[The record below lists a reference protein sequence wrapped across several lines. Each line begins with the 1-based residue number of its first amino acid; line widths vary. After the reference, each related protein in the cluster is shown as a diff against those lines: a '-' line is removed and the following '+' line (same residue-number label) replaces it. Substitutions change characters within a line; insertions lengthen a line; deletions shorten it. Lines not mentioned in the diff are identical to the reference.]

1 MVAVDLGPVDSPRR
15 LTWKGRIREEAT
27 INTIGLYYPFIHF
40 KDDQWLKTSALYWD
54 RMARIVPDS
63 YREPGGGNVLP
74 RDSDITRGL
83 IDELDY
89 VVNIRPGESTYAL
102 SAVFTDLLV
111 HHAERLR
118 SRYDVSQRDQWP
130 IDQVTAGYA
139 PLRDPHLAY
148 VHGAKL
154 DEHLVRRLEEEGL
167 AMGHYDGRELWLGV
181 HPRLAFVYMSALA
194 EEAATVNG
202 FSPTTDETLDH
213 VAATGWSMHRLAAT
227 LLDDRSLLAETSD
240 ASGGAFDG
248 EAEAVLAMMSIS
260 AVMPRD
266 PAALTV
272 QKIKEIRESAP
283 LELGRLR
290 SFLSTVVD
298 GVPQLSES
306 ADPDAVAAHFAVAY
320 EQEVRPQLAA
330 LEAEM
335 RGRAIDTVEVA
346 MGASIAMPPILAEV
360 PMPSPLAVATAAC
373 FSLFRIVRAKRR
385 DARATFAESPVA
397 YLYRLEH
404 GLEPRSLL
412 GGMVERVR
420 SFLTGV

>member
-1 MVAVDLGPVDSPRR
+1 MAI
-15 LTWKGRIREEAT
+15 T
-27 INTIGLYYPFIHF
+27 TIGLYYPFIHF

-54 RMARIVPDS
+54 RIARIVPDS
-63 YREPGGGNVLP
+63 YREPGGGNALS

-89 VVNIRPGESTYAL
+89 VVNIRPDESTYPV
-102 SAVFTDLLV
+102 SAVFTDLVV

-118 SRYDVSQRDQWP
+118 SRYDVSRRDRWP
-130 IDQVTAGYA
+130 IDRVTAGYA

-148 VHGAKL
+148 VHGSKL
-154 DEHLVRRLEEEGL
+154 DESLVRRLEEERL
-167 AMGHYDGRELWLGV
+167 AMGHYDGVEFWLGV

-227 LLDDRSLLAETSD
+227 LLDDRSLLADDSD
-240 ASGGAFDG
+240 RSGGSFDG
-248 EAEAVLAMMSIS
+248 EAEAVLAMISIS

-266 PAALTV
+266 PTALTV
-272 QKIKEIRESAP
+272 HKIKQIRESSP
-283 LELGRLR
+283 LELSRFR
-290 SFLSTVVD
+290 SFLNTVAE
-298 GVPQLSES
+298 GVPQLGES
-306 ADPDAVAAHFAVAY
+306 ADPAAVAAHFAVAY
-320 EQEVRPQLAA
+320 EQDVRPQLMA

-335 RGRAIDTVEVA
+335 RGRAIDTVEAA
-346 MGASIAMPPILAEV
+346 MGASIAMPPVLAGV
-360 PMPSPLAVATAAC
+360 PMTSPLAFAIAGF
-373 FSLFRIVRAKRR
+373 FSLVPIVRAKRR
-385 DARATFAESPVA
+385 DAKAAFAASPAA

-404 GLEPRSLL
+404 QLEPKSLL
-412 GGMVERVR
+412 GQMVERAR